1 MTHVQG
7 VVTHV
12 TDVKPL
18 ATVITYTDPSN
29 GYEIY
34 QEVRGRGE
42 EGRKGGGHSP
52 VLGGPP

>member
-52 VLGGPP
+52 VLGCPP